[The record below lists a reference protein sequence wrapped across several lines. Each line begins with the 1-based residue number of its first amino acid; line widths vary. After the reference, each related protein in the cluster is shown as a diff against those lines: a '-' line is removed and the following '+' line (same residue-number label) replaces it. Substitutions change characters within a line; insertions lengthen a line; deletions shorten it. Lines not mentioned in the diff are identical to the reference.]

1 MIEHLRGMP
10 RCCQMLILHVINERL
25 LGLANTKTCNGN
37 GSKTG
42 TVAETASDDRA
53 WLSITN

>member
-1 MIEHLRGMP
+1 
-10 RCCQMLILHVINERL
+10 MLILHVINERL

-37 GSKTG
+37 GSATG

-53 WLSITN
+53 WFRMND